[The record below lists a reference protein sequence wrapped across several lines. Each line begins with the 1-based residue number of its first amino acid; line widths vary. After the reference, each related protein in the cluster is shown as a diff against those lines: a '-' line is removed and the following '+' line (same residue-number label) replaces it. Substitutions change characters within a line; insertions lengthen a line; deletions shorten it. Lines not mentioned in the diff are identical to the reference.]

1 MSHPNRL
8 YNGDIAQDLNNWTPA
23 GNAAFIA
30 SQGFNELGAISLPG
44 SGDSVA
50 QDFSIGVGRKYMVEV
65 AGKAVSGS
73 GNVTLTIKTDDG
85 VTIYTATI
93 SLTTSWQLWQER
105 VGLPFGTFTLTLAYA
120 DVACYLDDVSVA
132 YVVKTRAELAKAVHD
147 RLGVL
152 ATNASVSL
160 LPVSGEGSWYAEP
173 IDVGLR
179 SVQATDPA
187 GRPDVRYLD
196 AGIVDACINEIELEA
211 LHKLHRYWSTKTDYS
226 IGQRSESQSQIT
238 AAIDRLIGTAVGGRA
253 ATAGR
258 AVQQRKLIHRGTFQ

>member
-8 YNGDIAQDLNNWTPA
+8 YNGDIAQDLDNWTPA

-44 SGDSVA
+44 SGDSVS
-50 QDFSIGVGRKYMVEV
+50 QDFSIGVGRPYMVEV
-65 AGKAVSGS
+65 AGKGTGSGS
-73 GNVTLTIKTDDG
+73 VTLTIATDDG
-85 VTIYTATI
+85 VTIYTASI
-93 SLTTSWQLWQER
+93 GLTTSWQLWQER
-105 VGLPFGTFTLTLAYA
+105 VGLPWGTFTLTLTYA

-132 YVVKTRAELAKAVHD
+132 YVVKTRAELAKAVHE

-160 LPVSGEGSWYAEP
+160 LPVSGDGSWYANP

-179 SVQATDPA
+179 SVRALDPA

-196 AGIVDACINEIELEA
+196 SDTVDACINEIELEA
-211 LHKLHRYWSTKTDYS
+211 LHKLHRYWATKTDYS
-226 IGQRSESQSQIT
+226 IGQRSENQSQIT

-258 AVQQRKLIHRGTFQ
+258 AVQQRKLSHRSTYQ

>member
-8 YNGDIAQDLNNWTPA
+8 YNGSLAEDLTEWTPA

-30 SQGFNELGAISLPG
+30 SQGFNELGAVHLTG
-44 SGDSVA
+44 SGDSVE
-50 QDFSIGVGRKYMVEV
+50 QDFSIGVGRPYMVEV
-65 AGKAVSGS
+65 AGKAASGS
-73 GNVTLTIKTDDG
+73 GNVTLTIRRDSG
-85 VTIYTATI
+85 ETIYTASI
-93 SLTTSWQLWQER
+93 GLTTTWQLWQER
-105 VGLPFGTFTLTLAYA
+105 VGLPFGTFYLKLEYD
-120 DVACYLDDVSVA
+120 DVACYLDDISVA
-132 YVVKTRAELAKAVHD
+132 HVVKTRAELAKAVHN

-179 SVQATDPA
+179 SVRATDPA

-196 AGIVDACINEIELEA
+196 ADTVDACINEIELEA
-211 LHKLHRYWSTKTDYS
+211 LHKLHRFWSTKTDYS

-258 AVQQRKLIHRGTFQ
+258 AVQQRKLIHRSTYQ